1 MTARPRLT
9 RSIPFW
15 ILLVGSLASIALG
28 AWLVVDKIATMSAT
42 LLDGTAT
49 GVEVY
54 GGQSW
59 VTLGAALVGAGL
71 VGLVSTL
78 FLAVLRSF
86 VPVAP
91 VAPDESIDW
100 DAETETLTDA
110 EPVPLSRSSRVDEAV
125 PAATR

>member
-1 MTARPRLT
+1 MTTRPRLI

-28 AWLVVDKIATMSAT
+28 VWLVLDKIATMSAT

-86 VPVAP
+86 VAVAP
-91 VAPDESIDW
+91 VAAAESIDW
-100 DAETETLTDA
+100 DAETVSDDEPVAA
-110 EPVPLSRSSRVDEAV
+110 EPADEAV

>member
-1 MTARPRLT
+1 MTARPNLT

-15 ILLVGSLASIALG
+15 ILLAGSIVSIAIG

-59 VTLGAALVGAGL
+59 VTLGAALVGAGV
-71 VGLVSTL
+71 VGLIASLV
-78 FLAVLRSF
+78 LAVLRSF
-86 VPVAP
+86 GPVAP
-91 VAPDESIDW
+91 VAPVESLDW
-100 DAETETLTDA
+100 DAETVDAEQA
-110 EPVPLSRSSRVDEAV
+110 EPVDAELGDEA
-125 PAATR
+125 PSLTTAR

>member
-15 ILLVGSLASIALG
+15 ILLAGSLASIALG

-59 VTLGAALVGAGL
+59 VTLGAAFVAAGL
-71 VGLVSTL
+71 VGLIASL

-86 VPVAP
+86 VTVAP
-91 VAPDESIDW
+91 VAVESIDW
-100 DAETETLTDA
+100 DAEPQTVTDA
-110 EPVPLSRSSRVDEAV
+110 EPVDEAV
-125 PAATR
+125 PATTR

>member
-1 MTARPRLT
+1 MTARPNLT

-15 ILLVGSLASIALG
+15 ILLAGSIVSIAIG

-59 VTLGAALVGAGL
+59 VTLGAALVGAGV
-71 VGLVSTL
+71 VGLIASL

-91 VAPDESIDW
+91 VESIDW
-100 DAETETLTDA
+100 DAETVDAEQA
-110 EPVPLSRSSRVDEAV
+110 EPVDAELGDEA
-125 PAATR
+125 PSLTTAR